1 MSTFRHRCLS
11 AMTVASVLTTMAAF
25 GPACVHAQTATV
37 APAADPTA
45 PTAATRSP
53 AEIDAIWRQSVSK
66 FDGERARVLRQV
78 QAGVA
83 AGPFRADWTSL
94 QGYKTPQW
102 YADAKFGIF
111 VHWGVFSLPAFGN
124 EWYSREMYQAGSK
137 PHEHHLATYGSPAV
151 FGYKDLIARFKAER
165 FDPKAWARL
174 FAQAGARYVV
184 PVAEHHDGFAMY
196 RSRLSD
202 WTAATMGPKRDVL
215 GELAQA
221 IRAEGMRFGTSSHR
235 AEHDWFFDGGRRIAS
250 DVNDPRYAALY
261 GPAQLRELHGK
272 DDGDLPHDWTY
283 VSQAWLDDWLA
294 RTAELV
300 DTYKP
305 DLMYFD
311 WWIGHASMRAHTMPS
326 FAAYY
331 YNQGARRGEATV
343 IDFKLDAFPQGAG
356 TYDVER
362 GQMVGIQPQ
371 TWQTD
376 TSISNASWG
385 YIDGDTYK
393 PAGQLLHQL
402 IDVVSKNGNLLL
414 NIGPRGDGSIPDQ
427 ARDILL
433 EMGDWL
439 KLNGEAIYGSRPWT
453 RFGEGP
459 TEVVGGTF
467 QDRNAKPYT
476 PEDFRFTTQGP
487 VLYAIGLGWPAA
499 RDDGRQEL
507 LIRSLAPSALAAPVK
522 RVTLLADRSDVPF
535 TQDAA
540 GLHLRVPKDPVG
552 RHAYVFKI
560 ESQ

>member
-1 MSTFRHRCLS
+1 MSTWNPLRRLTLLGALGATLAAHGLS
-11 AMTVASVLTTMAAF
+11 AAW
-25 GPACVHAQTATV
+25 AQTRPAT
-37 APAADPTA
+37 DPTA
-45 PTAATRSP
+45 PTAATLSP
-53 AEIDAIWRQSVSK
+53 AEIDAIWRKSVAK

-94 QGYKTPQW
+94 QAYRTPSW

-124 EWYSREMYQAGSK
+124 EWYSREMYQEGSK
-137 PHEHHLATYGSPAV
+137 PNEHHAATFGSPAT

-165 FDPKAWARL
+165 FDPQAWAQL

-196 RSRLSD
+196 RSSLSD
-202 WTAATMGPKRDVL
+202 WTAATMGPRRDVL
-215 GELAQA
+215 GELAKA
-221 IRAEGMRFGTSSHR
+221 IRAEGMHFGTSSHR
-235 AEHDWFFDGGRRIAS
+235 AEHNWFFDGGRRIAS

-261 GPAQLRELHGK
+261 GPAQLRVLHGK
-272 DDGDLPHDWTY
+272 DDGDLPNDWTP

-300 DTYKP
+300 DRYQP

-311 WWIGHASMRAHTMPS
+311 WWIGHASMRVNTMPG

-331 YNQGARRGEATV
+331 YNQGARRGEPTV
-343 IDFKLDAFPQGAG
+343 INFKLNAFPQGAG

-362 GQMVGIQPQ
+362 GQMIGIQPH

-393 PAGQLLHQL
+393 PATQLLHQL
-402 IDVVSKNGNLLL
+402 VDVVSKNGNLLL
-414 NIGPRGDGSIPDQ
+414 NIGPRGDGSIPEQ

-433 EMGDWL
+433 EMGAWL
-439 KLNGEAIYGSRPWT
+439 KVNGEAIYGSRPWT

-476 PEDFRFTTQGP
+476 PEDFRFTTRGP
-487 VLYAIGLGWPAA
+487 VLYAIGLGWPQAGA
-499 RDDGRQEL
+499 DGRGEL

-522 RVTLLADRSDVPF
+522 RVTLLADRSAIPF
-535 TQDAA
+535 TQDAS
-540 GLHLRVPKDPVG
+540 GLHLQLPKEPVG

-560 ESQ
+560 EAQ

>member
-1 MSTFRHRCLS
+1 MTPSRFRRLSALSTLAAALAAACLS
-11 AMTVASVLTTMAAF
+11 PVW
-25 GPACVHAQTATV
+25 AQAKPGV
-37 APAADPTA
+37 EPTA
-45 PTAATRSP
+45 PTAATLSP
-53 AEIDAIWRQSVSK
+53 AEIDAIWRQSVAK
-66 FDGERARVLRQV
+66 FDGERARVLKDV
-78 QAGVA
+78 QAGVN

-102 YADAKFGIF
+102 YAAAKFGIF

-124 EWYSREMYQAGSK
+124 EWYSREMYQDGSK
-137 PHEHHLATYGSPAV
+137 HHEHHLATYGSPAN
-151 FGYKDLIARFKAER
+151 FGYKDLIARFKAEH
-165 FDPKAWARL
+165 FDPQAWAHL
-174 FAQAGARYVV
+174 FARAGAKYVV

-202 WTAATMGPKRDVL
+202 WTAANMGPKRDVL
-215 GELAQA
+215 GELAKA

-235 AEHDWFFDGGRRIAS
+235 AEHNWFFDGGRRIAS
-250 DVNDPRYAALY
+250 DVNDPKYAALY
-261 GPAQLRELHGK
+261 GPAQLRVLQSK
-272 DDGDLPHDWTY
+272 DDGELQHDWTP

-300 DTYKP
+300 DNYQP
-305 DLMYFD
+305 DLLYFD
-311 WWIGHASMRAHTMPS
+311 WWIGHASMRNTMAS

-331 YNQGARRGEATV
+331 YNQGAKRGEAKV
-343 IDFKLDAFPQGAG
+343 IDFKLNAFPQGAG
-356 TYDVER
+356 SFDVER

-414 NIGPRGDGSIPDQ
+414 NIGPRGDGSIPEQ

-439 KLNGEAIYGSRPWT
+439 KVNGEAIYGSHPWT

-476 PEDFRFTTQGP
+476 PQDFRFTTQGP
-487 VLYAIGLGWPAA
+487 VLYAIGLGWPQPGA
-499 RDDGRQEL
+499 DGHSEL

-522 RVTLLADRSDVPF
+522 RVTLLADRSAVPF
-535 TQDAA
+535 TQDAN
-540 GLHLRVPKDPVG
+540 GLHLRLPKEPVG

-560 ESQ
+560 EAQ